1 MFWVLLVSCS
11 ASLFCGI
18 VLWYFVDVISVKA
31 FGAAEVECAVSFPYD
46 NGKYLIRINQIK
58 RIFPF
63 IINSIPF
70 VLIYHL

>member
-1 MFWVLLVSCS
+1 MFWVLIVSCS

-18 VLWYFVDVISVKA
+18 NDVDVTSEKA
-31 FGAAEVECAVSFPYD
+31 FGAAEVECVVSFPYD
-46 NGKYLIRINQIK
+46 NGKYLIHINQIK
-58 RIFPF
+58 RIYFPF